1 MWWLRSRVGVGTI
14 GAMTAKELVLEEAP
28 TWTEE
33 QAERALRAAHR
44 DVEEK
49 PGDIIDDWGNLS
61 AMKRR
66 SSAGL
71 MKRLSEEEIAANGQ
85 TLADA
90 WGYEQKHP
98 R

>member
-1 MWWLRSRVGVGTI
+1 VGVGTI

>member
-1 MWWLRSRVGVGTI
+1 MGVGTI
-14 GAMTAKELVLEEAP
+14 GAMTAKELVLQEAS

-33 QAERALRAAHR
+33 QAERALRAVHP
-44 DVEEK
+44 ETGPETEGK
-49 PGDIIDDWGNLS
+49 PGDVIDEWGNLS

-66 SSAGL
+66 SSARL